1 VAGADGDAAGVSG
14 WEHQE
19 KPATLPGMSI
29 LPRRWRLPYVALLT
43 VVALLLSASALQTY
57 RLGGGKHPWEP
68 FLWEFSSIVMIGGLA
83 LAIHALVGGLRG
95 RPWPRQLAAHA
106 LALPVFSLVHVG
118 GMFGLRFLVYGL
130 VGVDYRADELPTL
143 LIYEGGKDAVSY
155 ISFCLISRGIWMAH
169 AAAQRTQE
177 LNRAQRELAEARL
190 ARLADQVQP
199 HFLFNTLNLISSVM
213 YEDVARADRLLCQLA
228 DLLRQTLAAQQR
240 TEHTLGEELAL
251 VQPFL
256 ALMQARF
263 GPERL
268 VVQIEADEA
277 ARACRMPALLLL
289 APVENAVKH
298 DVARHRGRVTVG
310 VRAERRGEQLSLS
323 VSNHGD
329 TPVPETAPDPDGGF
343 GLRNLRERLQAR
355 YGNGARVEFGP
366 DGGGMALRLELPCA
380 C

>member
-1 VAGADGDAAGVSG
+1 
-14 WEHQE
+14 
-19 KPATLPGMSI
+19 MSI
-29 LPRRWRLPYVALLT
+29 LPPRWRLPYVALLT
-43 VVALLLSASALQTY
+43 VVGLLLSASALQAY
-57 RLGGGKHPWEP
+57 VLGGGTRPWEP
-68 FLWEFSSIVMIGGLA
+68 FLWEFSSVAVIGLLA
-83 LAIHALVGGLRG
+83 LGIHALVGQLRG

-106 LALPVFSLVHVG
+106 VALPVFSMLHIA
-118 GMFGLRFLVYGL
+118 GMFGLRLAVYGL
-130 VGVDYRADELPTL
+130 VGVGYHPDDVPTL
-143 LIYEGGKDAVSY
+143 LVYEGGKDAVSY
-155 ISFCLISRGIWMAH
+155 ISFCLISRGIWMAQ
-169 AAAQRTQE
+169 AATQREQE
-177 LNRAQRELAEARL
+177 LDRARRELAELRL

-240 TEHTLGEELAL
+240 AEHTLAEELDL

-268 VVQIEADEA
+268 VVEVDADAA
-277 ARACRMPALLLL
+277 ARACRLPALLLL

-298 DVARHRGRVTVG
+298 DVARHRGRVTVS
-310 VRAERRGEQLSLS
+310 VRAERVDERLQLT

-329 TPVPETAPDPDGGF
+329 SPVPESPPDPDGGF
-343 GLRNLRERLQAR
+343 GLRNLRERLAAR
-355 YGNGARVEFGP
+355 YGDAASVEFGP
-366 DGGGMALRLELPCA
+366 SGHGRALNLELPCG

>member
-1 VAGADGDAAGVSG
+1 
-14 WEHQE
+14 
-19 KPATLPGMSI
+19 MSI
-29 LPRRWRLPYVALLT
+29 LPRRWRLPYFALLA
-43 VVALLLSASALQTY
+43 VIGLLLSISALQTY
-57 RLGGGKHPWEP
+57 RLTGRGHPWEP
-68 FLWEFSSIVMIGGLA
+68 FLWEFSSVVVIGALA
-83 LAIHALVGGLRG
+83 LGVHALMGRLRG
-95 RPWPRQLAAHA
+95 RPWLQQLGAHA
-106 LALPVFSLVHVG
+106 AAMPLFSLVHVG
-118 GMFGLRFLVYGL
+118 GMFGLRFAVYGL
-130 VGVDYRADELPTL
+130 VGVDYHPDDLQTV

-155 ISFCLISRGIWMAH
+155 LSFCLISHGVWMAQ
-169 AAAQRTQE
+169 AAAARAHE
-177 LNRAQRELAEARL
+177 LDRARRELAEVRL

-213 YEDVARADRLLCQLA
+213 YEDVARADKLLCQLA

-240 TEHTLGEELAL
+240 AEHTLREELAL

-268 VVQIEADEA
+268 VVNIEADA
-277 ARACRMPALLLL
+277 AAAACRLPALLLL

-298 DVARHRGRVTVG
+298 DVARHRGRVTVVVAATREG
-310 VRAERRGEQLSLS
+310 ERLKLR

-329 TPVPETAPDPDGGF
+329 TPVAESPPDSEGGL

-355 YGNGARVEFGP
+355 YGDAARVEFGP
-366 DGGGMALRLELPCA
+366 DGGGMALDLELPCA